1 MFLGVRVFSFL
12 FVCVSFFVSRGGG
25 RREKKAR
32 SRKSS
37 DDEEKSA
44 FRSFTEIVP
53 TASAERSRK
62 TKNLQ
67 CLSELAHFFSLLFV
81 FVSIA
86 F

>member
-1 MFLGVRVFSFL
+1 MCESFL
-12 FVCVSFFVSRGGG
+12 FSSCVSFFVSRGGG

-62 TKNLQ
+62 TKT
-67 CLSELAHFFSLLFV
+67 SMRF
-81 FVSIA
+81 
-86 F
+86 